1 MNNRS
6 SSSSSTTATPN
17 FDNLLLQS
25 LMSPLQLCH
34 PNLHAPPPFSASEV
48 LDDLRFFEMLLHL
61 SESDSDSEKDNSS
74 LSSQTQLAK
83 EESKLEKEIVRI
95 ILSGETE
102 KLKPNSGQAVNIRE
116 HHICV
121 GFHEET
127 GSEYRVWEWHG
138 HIVLFDEESG
148 YAMEYIYGNYFERVA
163 VGNRE
168 MTKTLKKEDGG
179 GDEKAIK
186 EEKVA
191 NAGLKELFECGETSS
206 RQIIHCSLLTNSR
219 SPRLM

>member
-1 MNNRS
+1 MSNRS
-6 SSSSSTTATPN
+6 SSSTSTATPN

-25 LMSPLQLCH
+25 LMSPLQLRH
-34 PNLHAPPPFSASEV
+34 PNPHAPPPFSAAEV
-48 LDDLRFFEMLLHL
+48 LDDLHLFEMLHHL
-61 SESDSDSEKDNSS
+61 SDSEKDNSS

-102 KLKPNSGQAVNIRE
+102 KLKPNSSQAVNIGE

-121 GFHEET
+121 GFQEET

-138 HIVLFDEESG
+138 HIVLFDEVTG
-148 YAMEYIYGNYFERVA
+148 YAMDYIYGNYFERVA
-163 VGNRE
+163 VANRE
-168 MTKTLKKEDGG
+168 MKKEDSGVG
-179 GDEKAIK
+179 GDEKANK

-191 NAGLKELFECGETSS
+191 TAGLKELFECGETSS
-206 RQIIHCSLLTNSR
+206 RQIIHRSLPTNSG
-219 SPRLM
+219 SPRFM

>member
-1 MNNRS
+1 MSNRS
-6 SSSSSTTATPN
+6 SSSSATPN

-25 LMSPLQLCH
+25 LMSPLQLRH
-34 PNLHAPPPFSASEV
+34 PNLHAPPPFSTAEV

-61 SESDSDSEKDNSS
+61 SESDSDSDSEKDNSS

-95 ILSGETE
+95 ILSGETK
-102 KLKPNSGQAVNIRE
+102 KLKPNSGQAVNIGE

-127 GSEYRVWEWHG
+127 GSDYRVWEWHG
-138 HIVLFDEESG
+138 HIVLFDEETG

-163 VGNRE
+163 GANRE
-168 MTKTLKKEDGG
+168 MKKTLKKEGDGVG
-179 GDEKAIK
+179 GDEKVIK

-191 NAGLKELFECGETSS
+191 NAG
-206 RQIIHCSLLTNSR
+206 
-219 SPRLM
+219 